1 MTETETWRAIPGYEK
16 RYQASTWGN
25 IRSIIG
31 LKPRM
36 LTLRTYKNSPYYK
49 VQLLDASGNKKCFRV
64 HRLIYITF
72 VGPIPEGLVLDHI
85 NGNKKDNSVSNL
97 RAVTVV
103 ENCRNPHT
111 RENYHNRYHR
121 PGEHERRSAGQRR
134 RFARPEEREHLLRIS
149 KKGRE
154 TMRRNRLK
162 RSVRT

>member
-1 MTETETWRAIPGYEK
+1 MTETETWREIPGYER

-36 LTLRTYKNSPYYK
+36 LTLRTYKMSPYYK
-49 VQLLDASGNKKCFRV
+49 VQLLDASGNKKWFRV

-111 RENYHNRYHR
+111 RQNYHIRYHR

-134 RFARPEEREHLLRIS
+134 RFSRPEEREAILRTMENARRVKRLNRMA
-149 KKGRE
+149 KK
-154 TMRRNRLK
+154 
-162 RSVRT
+162 V